1 MTTLAAGRPTWTV
14 QDAADAYNVSAATI
28 YRLIKAG
35 RITAYRLGRRTIRL
49 DPAELQA
56 ALKG

>member
-1 MTTLAAGRPTWTV
+1 MPGPTWTV
-14 QDAADAYNVSAATI
+14 QDAAAAYNVSAATI